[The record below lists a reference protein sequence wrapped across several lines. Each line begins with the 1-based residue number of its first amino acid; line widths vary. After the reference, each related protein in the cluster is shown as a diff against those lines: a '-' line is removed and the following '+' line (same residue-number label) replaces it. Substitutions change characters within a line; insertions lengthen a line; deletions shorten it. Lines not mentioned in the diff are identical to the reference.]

1 MSVATALGTS
11 RFAGFPL
18 SSWAFAVRIWIAV
31 VVALYAAF
39 WLQLESASSAAVC
52 VGILAFPTRGQAL
65 EKAGYRSFATV
76 IGVVASIAIVG
87 TFSQARDLLLLAF
100 AAWVGLC
107 IYAAGL
113 SDGNRAYAA
122 VLAGYTVA
130 VVAIQQQL
138 DTPLHVFDAGMQR
151 GAAIA
156 VGIAA
161 VAIVNDLLVAPDR
174 HLGLAN
180 QLAILH
186 RQVRDLAKS
195 VLRGEPSGGPATA
208 TLLRD
213 IASLRSDMGSL
224 ATESS
229 GGSTRSAA
237 ARSTAV
243 ALVAEVHAVRVLAA
257 LSGAAEPAL
266 RDRLTSALEQEDA
279 AGAST
284 ASFAGGGA
292 VAPVDWASKELL
304 RRDGEVRE
312 GIAALKSGV
321 RPMHEWRTPY
331 YRSHRLAGEAGV
343 RAGLWMAMVSACLV
357 LSGWPLTDVSLT
369 QVAVLIGLGATTP
382 NPRGFTVL
390 GFIVTPIAAIL
401 AGVLEFVVLGVTQF
415 PLLAMGLAPFVMGSV
430 LMMTLPNQV
439 LSALGRLSLIF
450 MLVIFGPSNPQIYNP
465 ETFLDVSLFVGLA
478 AALLLMAQA
487 LIPPLSDER
496 RRQWLLGSAR
506 HELDRL
512 PSRRVPRYGPEEAMF
527 RDAVRIRQIAGEG
540 APSAQV
546 RAILQEA
553 VAVFD
558 QAAVLRLCEASLAR
572 LAGGPLA
579 GPADQARK
587 ALATRDVQAIRRAA
601 LALHDTAARD
611 ALLAASHV
619 MGTA

>member
-1 MSVATALGTS
+1 MRIATALGTS

-18 SSWAFAVRIWIAV
+18 ASWAFAVRIWIAV

-65 EKAGYRSFATV
+65 EKAGFRFLATV
-76 IGVVASIAIVG
+76 IGVAASIALVG
-87 TFSQARDLLLLAF
+87 MFSQTRDLLLLAF

-107 IYAAGL
+107 IYASEL

-130 VVAIQQQL
+130 IVAVQQQL
-138 DTPLHVFDAGMQR
+138 DTPLNVFDAGMQR

-174 HLGLAN
+174 HLGLAK
-180 QLAILH
+180 QLAALH
-186 RQVRDLAKS
+186 RRVRDHAKS
-195 VLRGEPSGGPATA
+195 VLRGEASDDMATA
-208 TLLRD
+208 ALLRD
-213 IASLRSDMGSL
+213 ITSLRSDMGSL

-229 GGSTRSAA
+229 DGSTRSAA

-243 ALVAEVHAVRVLAA
+243 ALVAEVHAARVLAA
-257 LSGAAEPAL
+257 LPGAVEPAQ
-266 RDRLTSALEQEDA
+266 RDRLTSALEQEGVAGTSTAAFVRPGA
-279 AGAST
+279 AGSI
-284 ASFAGGGA
+284 
-292 VAPVDWASKELL
+292 DWASSELL
-304 RRDGEVRE
+304 RRDREVCE
-312 GIAALKSGV
+312 GLAALKSGV
-321 RPMHEWRTPY
+321 RPTDSWRTPF
-331 YRSHRLAGEAGV
+331 YRSHRVAAEAGV
-343 RAGLWMAMVSACLV
+343 RAGLWLAMVSACFV

-369 QVAVLIGLGATTP
+369 QVAVLIGLGAMTP

-415 PLLAMGLAPFVMGSV
+415 PLLALGLAPVVMGSV
-430 LMMTLPNQV
+430 LLMTLSNQV
-439 LSALGRLSLIF
+439 LSALGRLNLIF

-465 ETFLDVSLFVGLA
+465 EVFLDVSLFVGLA

-487 LIPPLSDER
+487 LIPPISDER

-506 HELDRL
+506 RELDRL

-540 APSAQV
+540 VPNPQDRAVLAQ
-546 RAILQEA
+546 AL
-553 VAVFD
+553 AVFD
-558 QAAVLRLCEASLAR
+558 QAAVVRLAQAILAR
-572 LAGGPLA
+572 LTDGPLA
-579 GPADQARK
+579 GPADQAHK
-587 ALATRDVQAIRRAA
+587 ALASRDVAAIRRAA
-601 LALHDTAARD
+601 LALHDTVAKD
-611 ALLAASHV
+611 ALLVASHV
-619 MGTA
+619 MSRA

>member
-174 HLGLAN
+174 HLGLAS

-186 RQVRDLAKS
+186 RQVRDHAKS
-195 VLRGEPSGGPATA
+195 VLRGETSDGTTTA

-213 IASLRSDMGSL
+213 IASLRPDMGSL

-229 GGSTRSAA
+229 GGSNRSAA

-243 ALVAEVHAVRVLAA
+243 ALVAEMHAARVLAA
-257 LSGAAEPAL
+257 LPGAAEPAL
-266 RDRLTSALEQEDA
+266 RDRLMSALEQG
-279 AGAST
+279 GAEETST
-284 ASFAGGGA
+284 APYAARGSAA
-292 VAPVDWASKELL
+292 SVDWAWKELL

-312 GIAALKSGV
+312 GLAALKSGV
-321 RPMHEWRTPY
+321 RPSHEWRTPFY
-331 YRSHRLAGEAGV
+331 CSHRLAGEAGL
-343 RAGLWMAMVSACLV
+343 RAGLWMAVVSACLV

-415 PLLAMGLAPFVMGSV
+415 PLLAMGLAPFVMASV

-465 ETFLDVSLFVGLA
+465 EVFLDVSLFVGLA
-478 AALLLMAQA
+478 AALLLMAQV

-506 HELDRL
+506 RELDRL
-512 PSRRVPRYGPEEAMF
+512 PSRKAPRYVPEEAMF
-527 RDAVRIRQIAGEG
+527 RDAVRLRQIAGEG
-540 APSAQV
+540 AATPQV
-546 RAILQEA
+546 GAILEEA
-553 VAVFD
+553 VALFD
-558 QAAVLRLCEASLAR
+558 QAGVIRLCEATLAR
-572 LAGGPLA
+572 LTGGPLA

-587 ALATRDVQAIRRAA
+587 ALATRDAQAIRRAA
-601 LALHDTAARD
+601 LALHDTAAKD

-619 MGTA
+619 MGFA

>member
-1 MSVATALGTS
+1 ML
-11 RFAGFPL
+11 
-18 SSWAFAVRIWIAV
+18 
-31 VVALYAAF
+31 
-39 WLQLESASSAAVC
+39 
-52 VGILAFPTRGQAL
+52 VGL
-65 EKAGYRSFATV
+65 
-76 IGVVASIAIVG
+76 
-87 TFSQARDLLLLAF
+87 FSQARDLLLLGF

-122 VLAGYTVA
+122 VLSGYTVA
-130 VVAIQQQL
+130 IIAIQQL
-138 DTPLHVFDAGMQR
+138 DTPLKVFDAGMQR

-161 VAIVNDLLVAPDR
+161 VAIVNDLLAAPDR

-186 RQVRDLAKS
+186 RQVRDHAKA
-195 VLRGEPSGGPATA
+195 VLHGEASDDGTATA
-208 TLLRD
+208 ALLRD
-213 IASLRSDMGSL
+213 ITSLRSDIGSL
-224 ATESS
+224 TMESS

-243 ALVAEVHAVRVLAA
+243 ALVAEVHAARVLAA
-257 LSGAAEPAL
+257 LPGAAEPAL
-266 RDRLTSALEQEDA
+266 RDRLTSALEQDDA

-284 ASFAGGGA
+284 ASFAERGA

-312 GIAALKSGV
+312 GLAALKSGV

-439 LSALGRLSLIF
+439 LSALGRLNLIF

-506 HELDRL
+506 RELDRL

-540 APSAQV
+540 VPTAQV

-553 VAVFD
+553 VALFD
-558 QAAVLRLCEASLAR
+558 QAAAIRLCGASLAR

-579 GPADQARK
+579 ASADQARK

-619 MGTA
+619 MGPA

>member
-1 MSVATALGTS
+1 MSVATTLGTA
-11 RFAGFPL
+11 RLAGLPL
-18 SSWAFAVRIWIAV
+18 ASWAFAVRIWIAV

-39 WLQLESASSAAVC
+39 WLQLDSASSAAVC

-65 EKAGYRSFATV
+65 EKAGYRFLATV

-87 TFSQARDLLLLAF
+87 TFSQTRDLLLLAF

-113 SDGNRAYAA
+113 WDGNRAYAA

-130 VVAIQQQL
+130 IVAIQQQL
-138 DTPLHVFDAGMQR
+138 DTPLRVFDAGMQR

-186 RQVRDLAKS
+186 RQVRDHAKS
-195 VLRGEPSGGPATA
+195 VLRGEASDGPATA

-213 IASLRSDMGSL
+213 IASLRPDIGSL

-229 GGSTRSAA
+229 GGSNRSAA

-243 ALVAEVHAVRVLAA
+243 ALVAEVHAARVLAA
-257 LSGAAEPAL
+257 LPGSAEPAL
-266 RDRLTSALEQEDA
+266 GDRLMSALEQE
-279 AGAST
+279 GVEETST
-284 ASFAGGGA
+284 AAYAARGA
-292 VAPVDWASKELL
+292 AASVDWASRELL
-304 RRDGEVRE
+304 RRDREVRE
-312 GIAALKSGV
+312 GLAALKSGV
-321 RPMHEWRTPY
+321 RPVHEWRTPY

-439 LSALGRLSLIF
+439 VSALGRLNLIF

-478 AALLLMAQA
+478 AALLLMAQT

-496 RRQWLLGSAR
+496 RRRWLLGSAR
-506 HELDRL
+506 RELDRL
-512 PSRRVPRYGPEEAMF
+512 PSGGVPRYGPEESMF

-540 APSAQV
+540 VPAAQV

-553 VAVFD
+553 VALFD
-558 QAAVLRLCEASLAR
+558 QAAAIRLCGASLAR

-579 GPADQARK
+579 ASADQARK

-619 MGTA
+619 MGPA

>member
-1 MSVATALGTS
+1 MSIATALGTS
-11 RFAGFPL
+11 RFAGLPL

-39 WLQLESASSAAVC
+39 WLQLELASSAAVC

-65 EKAGYRSFATV
+65 EKAGYRFFATV
-76 IGVVASIAIVG
+76 IGVVAAIAIVG

-130 VVAIQQQL
+130 IVAIQQQL
-138 DTPLHVFDAGMQR
+138 DTPLKVFDAGMQR

-174 HLGLAN
+174 HSGLAS

-186 RQVRDLAKS
+186 RKVRDHAKA
-195 VLRGEPSGGPATA
+195 VLRGEASDGTATA
-208 TLLRD
+208 ALLRD
-213 IASLRSDMGSL
+213 ITSLRSDMGSL
-224 ATESS
+224 ATKSS

-243 ALVAEVHAVRVLAA
+243 ALVAEVQAARVLAA
-257 LSGAAEPAL
+257 LPEATEPAL

-284 ASFAGGGA
+284 PSFSGGGA
-292 VAPVDWASKELL
+292 VAPVDWAAQELL

-312 GIAALKSGV
+312 GLAALKSGV
-321 RPMHEWRTPY
+321 RPRHEWRTPY
-331 YRSHRLAGEAGV
+331 YRSHRLAGEAGL

-382 NPRGFTVL
+382 NPSGFTVL

-430 LMMTLPNQV
+430 LMMTMPNQV
-439 LSALGRLSLIF
+439 LSALGRLNLIF

-465 ETFLDVSLFVGLA
+465 EVFLDVSLFVGLA

-496 RRQWLLGSAR
+496 RRQCLLGSAR
-506 HELDRL
+506 RELDRL

-540 APSAQV
+540 VPTAQV
-546 RAILQEA
+546 CAILQEA
-553 VAVFD
+553 VALFD
-558 QAAVLRLCEASLAR
+558 QAAAIRLCGASLAR

-579 GPADQARK
+579 ASADQARK

-619 MGTA
+619 MGPA

>member
-1 MSVATALGTS
+1 MSVATALGTA
-11 RFAGFPL
+11 RLAGLPL
-18 SSWAFAVRIWIAV
+18 PSWAFAVRIWIAV

-65 EKAGYRSFATV
+65 AKAGYRCFATV
-76 IGVVASIAIVG
+76 IGVAAAIAIVG
-87 TFSQARDLLLLAF
+87 TLSQARDLLLLAF

-130 VVAIQQQL
+130 IVAIQQQL
-138 DTPLHVFDAGMQR
+138 DTPLKVFDAGMQR

-161 VAIVNDLLVAPDR
+161 VAIVNDLLVTPDR
-174 HLGLAN
+174 HSGLAN

-186 RQVRDLAKS
+186 RQVRDHAKS
-195 VLRGEPSGGPATA
+195 VLRGEASDGVATA
-208 TLLRD
+208 ALLRD
-213 IASLRSDMGSL
+213 ITSLRPDIGSL

-229 GGSTRSAA
+229 GGSARSAA

-243 ALVAEVHAVRVLAA
+243 ALVAEVHAARVLAA
-257 LSGAAEPAL
+257 LPGTAEPAL
-266 RDRLTSALEQEDA
+266 RDRLTSVLEQDDA

-292 VAPVDWASKELL
+292 VAPLDWASKELL

-312 GIAALKSGV
+312 GLAALKSGV
-321 RPMHEWRTPY
+321 RPGHEWRTPY
-331 YRSHRLAGEAGV
+331 YRSHRLAGEAGL

-357 LSGWPLTDVSLT
+357 LSGWPLTDVALT

-390 GFIVTPIAAIL
+390 GLIVTPIAAML

-415 PLLAMGLAPFVMGSV
+415 PLLAIGLAPFVMGSV
-430 LMMTLPNQV
+430 LVMTLPNQV

-465 ETFLDVSLFVGLA
+465 EVFLDVSLFVGLA

-496 RRQWLLGSAR
+496 RRHWLLGSAR

-540 APSAQV
+540 APAAQV
-546 RAILQEA
+546 HAVLKEA
-553 VAVFD
+553 VALFD
-558 QAAVLRLCEASLAR
+558 QAAVIRLCEASLAR

-587 ALATRDVQAIRRAA
+587 ALAMRDVQAIRRAA
-601 LALHDTAARD
+601 LALHDTAAKD

-619 MGTA
+619 MGLA

>member
-1 MSVATALGTS
+1 MSVATGLGTA
-11 RFAGFPL
+11 RLAGLPL
-18 SSWAFAVRIWIAV
+18 ASWAFAVRIWIAV

-65 EKAGYRSFATV
+65 EKAGFRFLATV
-76 IGVVASIAIVG
+76 IGVAASIVLVG
-87 TFSQARDLLLLAF
+87 LFSQARDLLLLGF
-100 AAWVGLC
+100 ATWVGLC

-122 VLAGYTVA
+122 VLSGYTVA
-130 VVAIQQQL
+130 IIAIQQL
-138 DTPLHVFDAGMQR
+138 DTPLQVFDAGMQR

-174 HLGLAN
+174 RLGLAN

-186 RQVRDLAKS
+186 RQVRDHAEA
-195 VLRGEPSGGPATA
+195 VLRGEASDGTATA
-208 TLLRD
+208 ALLRD
-213 IASLRSDMGSL
+213 ITSLRSDIGSL
-224 ATESS
+224 TMESS
-229 GGSTRSAA
+229 GGSARSAA

-243 ALVAEVHAVRVLAA
+243 ALVAEVHAARVLAA
-257 LSGAAEPAL
+257 LPGAAEPAL
-266 RDRLTSALEQEDA
+266 RDRLASALEQDDA

-284 ASFAGGGA
+284 ASFAGRGA
-292 VAPVDWASKELL
+292 VAPLDWASKELL

-312 GIAALKSGV
+312 GLAALKSGV
-321 RPMHEWRTPY
+321 RPTHEWRTPF

-343 RAGLWMAMVSACLV
+343 RAGLWLALVSACFV
-357 LSGWPLTDVSLT
+357 LAGWPATDVSLT

-390 GFIVTPIAAIL
+390 GLIVTPIAAML

-415 PLLAMGLAPFVMGSV
+415 PLLALGLAPFVMGSV
-430 LMMTLPNQV
+430 LLMTLPNQV
-439 LSALGRLSLIF
+439 LSALGRLNLIF
-450 MLVIFGPSNPQIYNP
+450 MLVIFGPSNPQFYNP
-465 ETFLDVSLFVGLA
+465 EVFLDVSLFVGLA
-478 AALLLMAQA
+478 AALLLMSQA
-487 LIPPLSDER
+487 LIPPISDER

-506 HELDRL
+506 RELDRL
-512 PSRRVPRYGPEEAMF
+512 PSHRVPRYGPEEAMF

-540 APSAQV
+540 APNPQD

-558 QAAVLRLCEASLAR
+558 QAAVIRLCESSLAR
-572 LAGGPLA
+572 LTGGPLA
-579 GPADQARK
+579 VPADQARK
-587 ALATRDVQAIRRAA
+587 ALATRDGQAIRRAA
-601 LALHDTAARD
+601 LALHDTAAKD

-619 MGTA
+619 MGPA